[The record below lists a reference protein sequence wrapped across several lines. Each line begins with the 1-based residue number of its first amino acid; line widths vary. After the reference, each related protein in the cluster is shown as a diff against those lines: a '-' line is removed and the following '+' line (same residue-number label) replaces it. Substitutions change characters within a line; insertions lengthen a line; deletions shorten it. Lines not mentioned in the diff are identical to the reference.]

1 MKRKVKKMQA
11 RELSELL
18 TPEEAGHILKISPGT
33 LTNWRVQGRG
43 PRFVRTGRRI
53 RYTRNDLA
61 AYVAA
66 RTQQSTSETD

>member
-1 MKRKVKKMQA
+1 MKRKAKKMQA

-18 TPEEAGHILKISPGT
+18 TPEQASDLLKISSGT
-33 LTNWRVQGRG
+33 LSNWRVQGRG
-43 PRFVRTGRRI
+43 PRFVRAGRRI
-53 RYTRNDLA
+53 RYTKNDLA